1 MTTDIRH
8 LSAALPSAPILARVT
23 PPQTSAHRVRLSPWQ
38 RMEAE
43 QTRKLVD
50 SLAELDAAD
59 LTPVK
64 LAFVLGRLHGSA
76 ANLLDILDAITE
88 L

>member
-1 MTTDIRH
+1 MTATRH
-8 LSAALPSAPILARVT
+8 LDAVRPGAPVLVRVT
-23 PPQTSAHRVRLSPWQ
+23 PPPTLAHRVRLTPWQ

-43 QTRKLVD
+43 QTRELVD
-50 SLAELDAAD
+50 SLAELDAAE

-76 ANLLDILDAITE
+76 ANLLDIIDAITE